1 MIFQLSQKC
10 AQRVSRNA
18 VLPDRLLPE
27 NLVPDAEFLIFEDL
41 PDRGVLVREL
51 LRLSLFETE
60 HVILAGDRRRGF
72 QPESRYET
80 SESELQVAVV
90 PQPYRHLIAA
100 LDRKRTFTLP
110 FHFFRQLQNA
120 RVRERLD
127 VAGDL
132 HRSDLIENPRF
143 RASDLYFAVSLNII

>member
-110 FHFFRQLQNA
+110 FHFLGNCKTHVSVSVSMS
-120 RVRERLD
+120 RVISTEATLSKTH
-127 VAGDL
+127 VFAL
-132 HRSDLIENPRF
+132 LISILPL
-143 RASDLYFAVSLNII
+143 A